1 MKTILL
7 RLKKLLGPSRLQQSP
22 LSVPRAKCTN
32 VTADKPRAGFDNWV
46 AGHPRDEHAEDPS
59 HESRLESLPPEV
71 HRILLST
78 LPLNELRALV
88 LSSPTIHERY
98 LLDRRY
104 LLCRSLENTLG
115 SVSVDAYAVFQSSSA
130 EFAKPRTREVIRG
143 SLTLYLDWRNAPQ
156 QAKLPKE
163 LTEQEAITG
172 EDGGLQSH
180 APLSCTE
187 QTRLMR
193 ALYRFQLSCNLFGR
207 GHFASTLQP
216 PLRFEA
222 VDILSMFLCLF
233 EPWEAE
239 EIGCI
244 NMFAKEKYDQV
255 FIDIRRDVHEENPKF
270 DGRRPPTP
278 EGAFDFDNSWVRQGL
293 LQGTISRGL
302 ELLHSLLLKHRN
314 HDELVSFMQEEIS
327 WSLGNILDDAFGET
341 PQFLRRHRKISPR
354 DKKQFRRE
362 PLPFMGENDS
372 LRLLP
377 PLAWTVIWHGTYS
390 NLFGHYVQDAIRR
403 WGYVMWD
410 AVRMARTNAK
420 EVLMRQWKAYW
431 RLGDPR
437 DHFL

>member
-1 MKTILL
+1 MYKLRFELWTARHSARQHVAYLSTQGAALHSNISYLSFLDVFDSLHSLVIHGTRLDFAIILNCTSTSMKKILL
-7 RLKKLLGPSRLQQSP
+7 RLKKLLGPFRLRQSP
-22 LSVPRAKCTN
+22 LSAPRAMCTN
-32 VTADKPRAGFDNWV
+32 VTTDKPRAGFDNWV

-78 LPLNELRALV
+78 LRLNELRALV
-88 LSSPTIHERY
+88 LSSPIIHERY

-130 EFAKPRTREVIRG
+130 EFAKSRTREVISS
-143 SLTLYLDWRNAPQ
+143 SLTLYQDWRNAPQ
-156 QAKLPKE
+156 QAKLPTE
-163 LTEQEAITG
+163 LTEQEAISMIAFHSSIVNPLAKYYTTWALNNLAG

-244 NMFAKEKYDQV
+244 NTFAKEKYDQV
-255 FIDIRRDVHEENPKF
+255 STDIRWDVHEENPKF

-278 EGAFDFDNSWVRQGL
+278 EGAFDFDNSCR
-293 LQGTISRGL
+293 SRAFY
-302 ELLHSLLLKHRN
+302 SL
-314 HDELVSFMQEEIS
+314 
-327 WSLGNILDDAFGET
+327 
-341 PQFLRRHRKISPR
+341 
-354 DKKQFRRE
+354 
-362 PLPFMGENDS
+362 
-372 LRLLP
+372 
-377 PLAWTVIWHGTYS
+377 
-390 NLFGHYVQDAIRR
+390 
-403 WGYVMWD
+403 
-410 AVRMARTNAK
+410 
-420 EVLMRQWKAYW
+420 VLMLILTQLTWLCENR
-431 RLGDPR
+431 G
-437 DHFL
+437 